1 MMSTVIASEAKQSRA
16 RARMKMDCFV
26 ASLLAMTASRAKE
39 AMMRGLIMAA
49 LAGATSLFAANT
61 RAADAKPAD
70 HKPTIAV
77 FTKNLTNPAYQAF
90 RIAADRIAG
99 ATGVKIV
106 HFVPKQPDNV
116 DEQIAMVDQ
125 VLHDKPD
132 AVIFIPVDD
141 VAMVPSVKKLNEAKI
156 PVVLVSNPLP
166 GNFVTYVGADD
177 FEIGYREAR
186 YLFEN
191 LGGKGKIVVIEG
203 TPAACAATSAPS
215 PNIPVSR
222 FWARASAITNSPTR
236 EV

>member
-1 MMSTVIASEAKQSRA
+1 
-16 RARMKMDCFV
+16 
-26 ASLLAMTASRAKE
+26 
-39 AMMRGLIMAA
+39 MRGLIMAA

-141 VAMVPSVKKLNEAKI
+141 VAMVGVLLPNGGKMRQRC
-156 PVVLVSNPLP
+156 PVVIDLRFLHRIRLRESFGAREKTVQVIEAAVLGVDHDDRLDAAKAGLGARRAARRTQKCERNDEHTQHCHFFSRMSLSAAPADRRSA
-166 GNFVTYVGADD
+166 VACAGADRD
-177 FEIGYREAR
+177 SRSR
-186 YLFEN
+186 R
-191 LGGKGKIVVIEG
+191 
-203 TPAACAATSAPS
+203 SAVCSGCP
-215 PNIPVSR
+215 R
-222 FWARASAITNSPTR
+222 R
-236 EV
+236 